1 MTYYA
6 INDITITTLDAR
18 LEHYNRKKV
27 NELGIREESYEL
39 RQRFAEQTSNLEN
52 LEKERSQKEVEL
64 DSIKKQVVATSAELR
79 KLEEALKECYDRFI
93 DNLSQYED
101 TIMRRIASGDEA
113 FKGLEKVF
121 IREEDNCEDYVYR
134 PAFNYKTDES
144 GEVENNY
151 CSYGANNE
159 SHARQNDCRL
169 DAIERAI
176 VGDDGIL
183 VTSERGLYDNEI
195 IRIFAFFYREAK
207 PKKLEAVLARFKKAI
222 EDEEWVGEKY
232 RGDIERYLFDLYIA
246 PKTTQKT

>member
-1 MTYYA
+1 MRY
-6 INDITITTLDAR
+6 INKILFILSFLVVGSSMLMAQ
-18 LEHYNRKKV
+18 
-27 NELGIREESYEL
+27 ESYTVNDTIFNPKLVFNGTPSKYEI
-39 RQRFAEQTSNLEN
+39 AG
-52 LEKERSQKEVEL
+52 
-64 DSIKKQVVATSAELR
+64 IKVSGV
-79 KLEEALKECYDRFI
+79 
-93 DNLSQYED
+93 DNYED
-101 TIMRRIASGDEA
+101 YI
-113 FKGLEKVF
+113 
-121 IREEDNCEDYVYR
+121 YR
-134 PAFNYKTDES
+134 PAFNCKIDES

-151 CSYGANNE
+151 YSYGENNE

-183 VTSERGLYDNEI
+183 VTSERGLYGDEI
-195 IRIFAFFYREAK
+195 IHIFAFFYREAK